1 MTYLLTVLIGFIVIL
16 FITQLIFFELTRK
29 KMKENRNVDWF
40 LSLDKTSTNIFY
52 SYWVL
57 FLPWLLLEAYFIGQR
72 TSGR

>member
-40 LSLDKTSTNIFY
+40 LSLDKTFHYNRVDRKS
-52 SYWVL
+52 VV
-57 FLPWLLLEAYFIGQR
+57 
-72 TSGR
+72 